1 MTMETRNSLVGY
13 WKERGL
19 MPNAINSYMTDVRT
33 VAKAAYEDK
42 LTKCDDF
49 RHSDFVPKK
58 EEVDNIYLTPEQIQE
73 MLDLDLSTKE
83 AVISRWKSLD
93 IDEDEKQSQI
103 SKCRIT
109 HIRTL
114 EHVRDIF
121 IVGCLTGQRVS
132 DYSRICEDMITEIGG
147 TEFILITQQ
156 KTEKKVY
163 IPVDRRV
170 RAILAKYDGKLP
182 PVHPNEMNKLVK
194 TIGLLL
200 GWTHDCGFDEKRLNP
215 KREGGSATCSFPIQ
229 PVEVSPPTHIRQVSP
244 FLPSKP
250 SRDTVVRRSCAAI

>member
-1 MTMETRNSLVGY
+1 MILSQIKRCQKKMHRKLGPDDMTMETRNSFVGY

-19 MPNAINSYMTDVRT
+19 MLNAINSYMIDVRT
-33 VAKAAYEDK
+33 VVKAAYEDK

-83 AVISRWKSLD
+83 AVINRWKTLD
-93 IDEDEKQSQI
+93 IDEDEKRSQI

-132 DYSRICEDMITEIGG
+132 DYSRICEDMITEIGD

-170 RAILAKYDGKLP
+170 RASMTANCPRFIPMK
-182 PVHPNEMNKLVK
+182 
-194 TIGLLL
+194 
-200 GWTHDCGFDEKRLNP
+200 
-215 KREGGSATCSFPIQ
+215 
-229 PVEVSPPTHIRQVSP
+229 
-244 FLPSKP
+244 
-250 SRDTVVRRSCAAI
+250 